1 MSISSTTRAAE
12 PIPPQIQLYQMGTGH
27 YLSRALG
34 LATKLCIPDCLRSGP
49 RHYSEVAAEL
59 GAHPPSL
66 NRVMRLLASAGIFDE
81 QAGGKFSLTPLGDLL
96 RSDAPGSMRAAVL
109 LFAGEA
115 IQASWAEL
123 EYCVKTG
130 QPAFRKLSPD
140 AKSAFDGLRDPQ
152 AATNFDEAMAAFS
165 AQTAL
170 ALIAAYDF
178 SKFKKLADIGGGN
191 GALLIG
197 ILKVNPSLQGIVFDQ
212 PPSAER
218 AAKRIAQAGVEAR
231 CEAVGGDFFR
241 EVPRGAGAY
250 LLKHII
256 HDWNDDDA
264 IAILKTCHCA
274 MDGTDAK
281 LLLVEGV
288 YPERIDQSLESRGAT
303 FNDVNMLV
311 STGGRQRSEAEFRA
325 LYQSAGFRLTDIV
338 PTAAR
343 ACIIEG
349 EQA

>member
-1 MSISSTTRAAE
+1 MSSTSSTVE
-12 PIPPQIQLYQMGTGH
+12 STPPPIQLYQMATGH

-34 LATKLCIPDCLRSGP
+34 LATKLCIPDYLRNGA
-49 RHYSEVAAEL
+49 RHYREVAAEL
-59 GAHPPSL
+59 GVHPPSL
-66 NRVMRLLASAGIFDE
+66 NRVLRLLASAGIFDE

-96 RSDAPGSMRAAVL
+96 RSDVPGSMRAAVL
-109 LFAGEA
+109 LFAGET

-130 QPAFRKLSPD
+130 EPAFRKLSPD
-140 AKSAFDGLRDPQ
+140 AKSAFDGFRDPQ
-152 AATNFDEAMAAFS
+152 AAANFDEAMAAFS

-178 SKFKKLADIGGGN
+178 SKFEKVADIGGGN

-197 ILKVNPSLQGIVFDQ
+197 ILNGNPALKGIVFDQ

-218 AAKRIAQAGVEAR
+218 AAKRIAEAGLETR

-241 EVPRGAGAY
+241 EVPRGADAY
-250 LLKHII
+250 LLKHVI

-264 IAILKTCHCA
+264 IAILKTCHCG
-274 MDGTDAK
+274 MDGTHTK

-288 YPERIDQSLESRGAT
+288 YPKRIDQSLESRGAA

-325 LYQSAGFRLTDIV
+325 LYQSAGFRLTNIV

-343 ACIIEG
+343 ASIIEG

>member
-1 MSISSTTRAAE
+1 MSTPSENGAAE
-12 PIPPQIQLYQMGTGH
+12 LIAAQLQLYQMGTGH

-34 LATKLCIPDCLRSGP
+34 LATKLCIPDRLGNGA
-49 RHYSEVAAEL
+49 RHYQEVAGEL
-59 GAHPPSL
+59 GLHPPSL

-109 LFAGEA
+109 LFAGEG
-115 IQASWAEL
+115 IQTSWGEL

-130 QPAFRKLSPD
+130 QPAFRKLSPG
-140 AKSAFDGLRDPQ
+140 ARNAFDGLRDPQ
-152 AATNFDEAMAAFS
+152 GAANFDEAMAAFS

-170 ALIAAYDF
+170 GLIAAYDF
-178 SKFKKLADIGGGN
+178 SKFGRLADIGGGN
-191 GALLIG
+191 GALMIG
-197 ILKVNPSLQGIVFDQ
+197 ILEGNPSLQGIVFDQ
-212 PPSAER
+212 PSSAER
-218 AAKRIAQAGVEAR
+218 AARRIAEAGLQIR

-264 IAILKTCHCA
+264 IAILKTCHRA
-274 MDGTDAK
+274 MDGTNAR

-288 YPERIDQSLESRGAT
+288 YPERIDQSLQSRGAA

-325 LYQSAGFRLTDIV
+325 LYRSAGFRLTNIV

>member
-1 MSISSTTRAAE
+1 MSTSSATTAAQS
-12 PIPPQIQLYQMGTGH
+12 IPPQIQLYQMGTGH

-34 LATKLCIPDCLRSGP
+34 LATKLGIPDCLGNGA
-49 RHYSEVAAEL
+49 RHYKEVAAEL
-59 GAHPPSL
+59 GVHPASL

-81 QAGGKFSLTPLGDLL
+81 QTGGKFSLTPLGDLL
-96 RSDAPGSMRAAVL
+96 RSDVPGSMRAAVL

-130 QPAFRKLSPD
+130 QPAFRKLFPG
-140 AKSAFDGLRDPQ
+140 AKNAFDALRDPQ
-152 AATNFDEAMAAFS
+152 AATNFDAAMAAFS

-170 ALIAAYDF
+170 ALVAAYDF
-178 SKFKKLADIGGGN
+178 SRFGKLADIGGGN

-197 ILKVNPSLQGIVFDQ
+197 ILQGNPSLKGIVFDQ
-212 PPSAER
+212 PASAER
-218 AAKRIAQAGVEAR
+218 AAKRIAEAGLEAR
-231 CEAVGGDFFR
+231 CGAVGGDFFK

-264 IAILKTCHCA
+264 IAILKTCHRA

-288 YPERIDQSLESRGAT
+288 YPARIDQSLESRGAA

-311 STGGRQRSEAEFRA
+311 STGGRQRSEAEFRV
-325 LYQSAGFRLTDIV
+325 LYQAAGFRLTNIV

-343 ACIIEG
+343 VCVIES

>member
-1 MSISSTTRAAE
+1 MSISPASNAAE
-12 PIPPQIQLYQMGTGH
+12 PIPPQMQLYQMATAH

-34 LATKLCIPDCLRSGP
+34 LATKLCIPDCLSSGP
-49 RHYSEVAAEL
+49 RHYREVAAEL
-59 GAHPPSL
+59 DAHPPSL

-96 RSDAPGSMRAAVL
+96 RSDAPGSMRATVL

-115 IQASWAEL
+115 IQTSWAEL
-123 EYCVKTG
+123 EFCVRTG
-130 QPAFRKLSPD
+130 QPAFRKLSPG
-140 AKSAFDGLRDPQ
+140 AKNAFDGLRDRQ
-152 AATNFDEAMAAFS
+152 AQANFDEAMAALS

-178 SKFKKLADIGGGN
+178 SKFGKLADIGGGN

-197 ILKVNPSLQGIVFDQ
+197 ILKGNPSLEGIVVDQ

-218 AAKRIAQAGVEAR
+218 AGKRIAEAGLEAR
-231 CEAVGGDFFR
+231 CKAVGGDFFR
-241 EVPRGAGAY
+241 AVPGGAGAY

-264 IAILKTCHCA
+264 IAILKTCHDA

-288 YPERIDQSLESRGAT
+288 YPERIDRSLESRGAA

-325 LYQSAGFRLTDIV
+325 LYQSAGFCLTNIV
-338 PTAAR
+338 PTVAR
-343 ACIIEG
+343 VCVIEG
-349 EQA
+349 EQG

>member
-1 MSISSTTRAAE
+1 MSTSSATGAAE
-12 PIPPQIQLYQMGTGH
+12 SIPPQMLLYQMATGH

-34 LATKLCIPDCLRSGP
+34 LATKLRIPDCLGNGA
-49 RHYSEVAAEL
+49 RHYREVAAEL

-66 NRVMRLLASAGIFDE
+66 NRVMRLLASAGIFEE
-81 QAGGKFSLTPLGDLL
+81 QAGGNFALTPLGDLL
-96 RSDAPGSMRAAVL
+96 RGDVPGSMRAAVL
-109 LFAGEA
+109 LFAGET
-115 IQASWAEL
+115 IQSSWAEL

-140 AKSAFDGLRDPQ
+140 AKSAFDGFKDPTV
-152 AATNFDEAMAAFS
+152 AANFDEAMAAFS

-178 SKFKKLADIGGGN
+178 SKFGKVADIGGGN

-197 ILKVNPSLQGIVFDQ
+197 ILQGNPALRGIMFDQ
-212 PPSAER
+212 PRSAER
-218 AAKRIAQAGVEAR
+218 AGKRIAEAGLESR

-241 EVPRGAGAY
+241 EVPRGADAY
-250 LLKHII
+250 LLKHVI

-264 IAILKTCHCA
+264 IAILKTCHGA

-288 YPERIDQSLESRGAT
+288 YPERIDQSLASRGAA

-311 STGGRQRSEAEFRA
+311 STGGRQRCEAEFRA
-325 LYQSAGFRLTDIV
+325 LYQSAGFRLTNIV
-338 PTAAR
+338 PTVAR
-343 ACIIEG
+343 VCVIEG

>member
-1 MSISSTTRAAE
+1 MSTSSATIATE
-12 PIPPQIQLYQMGTGH
+12 SIPAQMQLYQMGTGH

-34 LATKLCIPDCLRSGP
+34 LATKLCIPDRLGAGA
-49 RHYSEVAAEL
+49 RHYKEVATEL
-59 GAHPPSL
+59 GLHPASL

-130 QPAFRKLSPD
+130 QPAFRKLFPG
-140 AKSAFDGLRDPQ
+140 ARNAFDAFRDPSSE
-152 AATNFDEAMAAFS
+152 ANFDEAMAAFS

-170 ALIAAYDF
+170 ALVATYDF
-178 SKFKKLADIGGGN
+178 SKFGKLADIGGGN

-197 ILKVNPSLQGIVFDQ
+197 ILKGNPSLHGIIFDQ

-218 AAKRIAQAGVEAR
+218 AGRRIAEAGLRAR

-250 LLKHII
+250 LLKHVI

-264 IAILKTCHCA
+264 IAILKTCHRA

-288 YPERIDQSLESRGAT
+288 YPERIDQSLESRGAA

-311 STGGRQRSEAEFRA
+311 STGGRQRSEAEFHA
-325 LYQSAGFRLTDIV
+325 LYQSAGFRLTNIV

>member
-1 MSISSTTRAAE
+1 MSTSSATSAAQLV
-12 PIPPQIQLYQMGTGH
+12 PAQMQLYQMATGH

-34 LATKLCIPDCLRSGP
+34 LATKLCIPDCLKNGA
-49 RHYSEVAAEL
+49 RHYREVAAEL
-59 GAHPPSL
+59 GAHPTSL
-66 NRVMRLLASAGIFDE
+66 NRVMRLLANAGIFDE
-81 QAGGKFSLTPLGDLL
+81 QAGGKFALTPLGDLL
-96 RSDAPGSMRAAVL
+96 RSDTAGSMRATVL

-130 QPAFRKLSPD
+130 QPAFRKLSPG
-140 AKSAFDGLRDPQ
+140 AKNAFDGMRDAQ
-152 AATNFDEAMAAFS
+152 AQTNFDEAMAALT

-170 ALIAAYDF
+170 ALVAAYDF
-178 SKFKKLADIGGGN
+178 SKFAKLADIGGGN

-197 ILKVNPSLQGIVFDQ
+197 ILKGNPSLQGIVFDQ

-218 AAKRIAQAGVEAR
+218 AGKRIAEAGLEAR
-231 CEAVGGDFFR
+231 CKAVGGDFFR
-241 EVPRGAGAY
+241 EVPHGAGAY

-256 HDWNDDDA
+256 HDWSDDDA
-264 IAILKTCHCA
+264 IAILKTCHYA

-288 YPERIDQSLESRGAT
+288 YPERIDQSPESRGAA

-311 STGGRQRSEAEFRA
+311 STGGRQRSEAEFRS
-325 LYQSAGFRLTDIV
+325 LYQRAGFRLANIV

-343 ACIIEG
+343 VCIIEG
-349 EQA
+349 ERA

>member
-1 MSISSTTRAAE
+1 MSISSATGAAE
-12 PIPPQIQLYQMGTGH
+12 PLPPQMQLYQMGTGH

-34 LATKLCIPDCLRSGP
+34 LATKLCIPDSLGNGA
-49 RHYSEVAAEL
+49 RHYQDVAAEL
-59 GAHPPSL
+59 GAHPASL
-66 NRVMRLLASAGIFDE
+66 NRVMRLLASAGIFEE
-81 QAGGKFSLTPLGDLL
+81 QAGGKFALTPLGNLL
-96 RSDAPGSMRAAVL
+96 RSDVPGSMRAAVL
-109 LFAGEA
+109 LFSGEA
-115 IQASWAEL
+115 IQSSWAEL

-140 AKSAFDGLRDPQ
+140 ARNVFDGFKDPQ
-152 AATNFDEAMAAFS
+152 VAANFDEAMAAFT

-170 ALIAAYDF
+170 ALVAAYDF
-178 SKFKKLADIGGGN
+178 SKFGKLADIGGGN
-191 GALLIG
+191 GALLIS
-197 ILKVNPSLQGIVFDQ
+197 ILQGNPSLWGIVFDQ
-212 PPSAER
+212 PSSAER
-218 AAKRIAQAGVEAR
+218 AGKRIADAGLEAR

-264 IAILKTCHCA
+264 IAILKTCRRA

-288 YPERIDQSLESRGAT
+288 YPERIDQSPESRGAA

-311 STGGRQRSEAEFRA
+311 STGGRQRSAAEFRA
-325 LYQSAGFRLTDIV
+325 LYQSAGFRLTSMV

-343 ACIIEG
+343 VSIIEG

>member
-1 MSISSTTRAAE
+1 MSTPSATSAAE
-12 PIPPQIQLYQMGTGH
+12 LIPAQMQLYQMGTGH

-34 LATKLCIPDCLRSGP
+34 LATKLCIPDHLGNGA
-49 RHYSEVAAEL
+49 RHYQELAAEL
-59 GAHPPSL
+59 GLHPSSL
-66 NRVMRLLASAGIFDE
+66 NRVMRLLASAGIFHE
-81 QAGGKFSLTPLGDLL
+81 QAGGKFALTPLGDLL
-96 RSDAPGSMRAAVL
+96 RSDTPGSMRAAVL

-123 EYCVKTG
+123 EYCLKTG
-130 QPAFRKLSPD
+130 QPAFRKLSPG
-140 AKSAFDGLRDPQ
+140 AKNAFDGLRDPQ
-152 AATNFDEAMAAFS
+152 AAANFDEAMAALS

-178 SKFKKLADIGGGN
+178 SKFGKLADIGGGN

-197 ILKVNPSLQGIVFDQ
+197 ILKGNPSLQGIVFDQ
-212 PPSAER
+212 PASAER
-218 AAKRIAQAGVEAR
+218 AGRRIAEAGLRVR

-256 HDWNDDDA
+256 HDWNDEDA
-264 IAILKTCHCA
+264 IAILKTCYRA

-288 YPERIDQSLESRGAT
+288 YPERIDQSLKSRGAA

-311 STGGRQRSEAEFRA
+311 STGGRQRSETEFRA
-325 LYQSAGFRLTDIV
+325 LYQRAGFRLTNIV

-349 EQA
+349 AQA

>member
-1 MSISSTTRAAE
+1 MSSTPSTVESA
-12 PIPPQIQLYQMGTGH
+12 PPPIQLYQMATGH

-34 LATKLCIPDCLRSGP
+34 LATKLCIPDYLRNGA
-49 RHYSEVAAEL
+49 RHFREVAAEL
-59 GAHPPSL
+59 GVHPPSL
-66 NRVMRLLASAGIFDE
+66 NRVLRLLASAGIFDE

-96 RSDAPGSMRAAVL
+96 RSDVPGSMRAAVL
-109 LFAGEA
+109 LFAGET

-130 QPAFRKLSPD
+130 EPAFRKLSPD
-140 AKSAFDGLRDPQ
+140 AKSAFDGFRDPQ
-152 AATNFDEAMAAFS
+152 ATANFDEAMAAFS

-178 SKFKKLADIGGGN
+178 SKFGKVADIGGGN

-197 ILKVNPSLQGIVFDQ
+197 ILNGNPALKGIVFDR

-218 AAKRIAQAGVEAR
+218 AAKRIAEAGLETR

-241 EVPRGAGAY
+241 EVPPGADAY
-250 LLKHII
+250 LLKHVI

-264 IAILKTCHCA
+264 IAILKTCHCG
-274 MDGTDAK
+274 MDGTHTK

-288 YPERIDQSLESRGAT
+288 YPKRIDQSLESRGAA

-325 LYQSAGFRLTDIV
+325 LYQSAGFRLTNIV

-343 ACIIEG
+343 ASIIEG

>member
-1 MSISSTTRAAE
+1 MSSTPSTVE
-12 PIPPQIQLYQMGTGH
+12 STPPPIQLYQMATGH

-34 LATKLCIPDCLRSGP
+34 LATKLCIPDYLRNGA
-49 RHYSEVAAEL
+49 RHYREVAAEL
-59 GAHPPSL
+59 GVHPPSL
-66 NRVMRLLASAGIFDE
+66 NRVLRLLASAGIFDE

-96 RSDAPGSMRAAVL
+96 RSDVPGSMRAAVL
-109 LFAGEA
+109 LFAGET

-130 QPAFRKLSPD
+130 EPAFRKLSPD
-140 AKSAFDGLRDPQ
+140 AKSAFDGFRDPQ
-152 AATNFDEAMAAFS
+152 ATANFDEAMAAFS

-178 SKFKKLADIGGGN
+178 SKFEKVADIGGGN

-197 ILKVNPSLQGIVFDQ
+197 ILNGNPALKGIVFDQ

-218 AAKRIAQAGVEAR
+218 AAKRIAEAGLETR

-241 EVPRGAGAY
+241 EVPRGADAY
-250 LLKHII
+250 LLKHVI

-264 IAILKTCHCA
+264 IAILKTCHCG
-274 MDGTDAK
+274 MDGTHTK

-288 YPERIDQSLESRGAT
+288 YPKRIDQSLESRGAA

-325 LYQSAGFRLTDIV
+325 LYQSAGFRLTNIV

-343 ACIIEG
+343 ASIIEG

>member
-1 MSISSTTRAAE
+1 MATSQATGAPAS
-12 PIPPQIQLYQMGTGH
+12 IPPQMLLYQMGTGH

-34 LATKLCIPDCLRSGP
+34 LAAKLGIPDYLGRGA
-49 RHYSEVAAEL
+49 RHYREVAAEL
-59 GAHPPSL
+59 GVHPPSL

-81 QAGGKFSLTPLGDLL
+81 QVDGKFSLTPLGELL
-96 RSDAPGSMRAAVL
+96 RSDAPGSMRAAL
-109 LFAGEA
+109 LVFAGEA

-130 QPAFRKLSPD
+130 QPAFRKLSSD
-140 AKSAFDGLRDPQ
+140 AKNAFDGFSDPQ
-152 AATNFDEAMAAFS
+152 AAGTFDDAMAAFS

-170 ALIAAYDF
+170 AMVPVYDF
-178 SKFKKLADIGGGN
+178 SKFGKLADIGGGN

-197 ILKVNPSLQGIVFDQ
+197 ILRENPALKGMVFDQ
-212 PPSAER
+212 PASAER
-218 AAKRIAQAGVEAR
+218 AAKRIAESGLEAR
-231 CEAVGGDFFR
+231 CEAVGGDFFK

-250 LLKHII
+250 LLKHVI

-264 IAILKTCHCA
+264 IAILKTCRRA
-274 MDGTDAK
+274 MDGSDAK

-288 YPERIDQSLESRGAT
+288 YPEQIDQSPESRGAA

-325 LYQSAGFRLTDIV
+325 IYQGAGFRLTAIV

-343 ACIIEG
+343 VCIIEG

>member
-1 MSISSTTRAAE
+1 MSTSPATSASS
-12 PIPPQIQLYQMGTGH
+12 IPPPMQLYMMGTGH

-34 LATKLCIPDCLRSGP
+34 LAAKLRIPDYLSNGA
-49 RHYSEVAAEL
+49 RHYGEVASEL
-59 GAHPPSL
+59 GAHPASL

-81 QAGGKFSLTPLGDLL
+81 QAGGKFSPTPLGNLL
-96 RSDAPGSMRAAVL
+96 RSDVPGSMRASVL

-130 QPAFRKLSPD
+130 QPAFRKLSPG
-140 AKSAFDGLRDPQ
+140 AKNAFDELRDPQ
-152 AATNFDEAMAAFS
+152 AAANFDAAMAAFS

-170 ALIAAYDF
+170 ALNAVYDF
-178 SKFKKLADIGGGN
+178 SKFGTLADIGGGN

-197 ILKVNPSLQGIVFDQ
+197 ILQANSSLKGIVFDQ
-212 PPSAER
+212 PASAER
-218 AAKRIAQAGVEAR
+218 AAKRIAEAGLEAR
-231 CEAVGGDFFR
+231 CGAVGGDFFT

-250 LLKHII
+250 LLKHVI
-256 HDWNDDDA
+256 HDWSDDDA
-264 IAILKTCHCA
+264 VAILKTCHSA
-274 MDGTDAK
+274 MDGTNAK

-288 YPERIDQSLESRGAT
+288 YPERIDQSLESRGAA

-311 STGGRQRSEAEFRA
+311 STGGRQRSETEFRV
-325 LYQSAGFRLTDIV
+325 LYRAAGFRLTNII

-343 ACIIEG
+343 VCVIEG

>member
-1 MSISSTTRAAE
+1 MSTPSATSAAE
-12 PIPPQIQLYQMGTGH
+12 LIPAQMQLYQMGTGH

-34 LATKLCIPDCLRSGP
+34 LATKLRIPDSLGKGA
-49 RHYSEVAAEL
+49 RHYKEVAAEL

-66 NRVMRLLASAGIFDE
+66 NRVMRLLASAGIFEE
-81 QAGGKFSLTPLGDLL
+81 QAGGKFALTPLGDLL
-96 RSDAPGSMRAAVL
+96 RSDVPGSMRAAVL

-130 QPAFRKLSPD
+130 QPAFRRLSPG
-140 AKSAFDGLRDPQ
+140 AKNAFDGLRDPQ
-152 AATNFDEAMAAFS
+152 GAANFDEAMAAFS

-170 ALIAAYDF
+170 ALVAAYDF
-178 SKFKKLADIGGGN
+178 SKFGKLADIGGGN

-197 ILKVNPSLQGIVFDQ
+197 ILKGNPSLQGIVFDQ
-212 PPSAER
+212 PPSAGR
-218 AAKRIAQAGVEAR
+218 AGKRIAEAGLEAR
-231 CEAVGGDFFR
+231 CEVVGGDFFR

-256 HDWNDDDA
+256 HDWSDDDA

-288 YPERIDQSLESRGAT
+288 YPERIDQSLESRGAA

-325 LYQSAGFRLTDIV
+325 LYRSAGFRLTSIV

-343 ACIIEG
+343 VCIIEG
-349 EQA
+349 EQG

>member
-1 MSISSTTRAAE
+1 MSTSSKTSAAV
-12 PIPPQIQLYQMGTGH
+12 PIPPQMQLYQMATGH

-34 LATKLCIPDCLRSGP
+34 LATKLCIPDRLGNGA
-49 RHYSEVAAEL
+49 RHHKEVAAEL
-59 GAHPPSL
+59 GLHPSSL
-66 NRVMRLLASAGIFDE
+66 NRVMRLLASAGVFDE
-81 QAGGKFSLTPLGDLL
+81 QAGGMFSLTPLGDLL
-96 RSDAPGSMRAAVL
+96 RSDAPGSMRAAAL

-130 QPAFRKLSPD
+130 QPAFRKLSPG
-140 AKSAFDGLRDPQ
+140 AKNAFDGLRDPQ
-152 AATNFDEAMAAFS
+152 AAANFDEAMAALS

-170 ALIAAYDF
+170 ALIATYDF
-178 SKFKKLADIGGGN
+178 SKFGKLADIGGGN

-197 ILKVNPSLQGIVFDQ
+197 ILKGNPSLQGIVFDQ
-212 PPSAER
+212 PASAER
-218 AAKRIAQAGVEAR
+218 AGRRIAEAGLRVR
-231 CEAVGGDFFR
+231 CEAVGGDFFT

-256 HDWNDDDA
+256 HDWNDEDA
-264 IAILKTCHCA
+264 TAILKTCHRA

-288 YPERIDQSLESRGAT
+288 YPERIDQSPESRGAA

-311 STGGRQRSEAEFRA
+311 STGGRQRSETEFRA
-325 LYQSAGFRLTDIV
+325 LYQRAGFRLTNIV

-349 EQA
+349 AQA

>member
-1 MSISSTTRAAE
+1 MSSTPSTVE
-12 PIPPQIQLYQMGTGH
+12 STPPPIQLYQMATGH

-34 LATKLCIPDCLRSGP
+34 LATKLCIPDYLRNGA
-49 RHYSEVAAEL
+49 RHFREVAAEL
-59 GAHPPSL
+59 GVHPPSL
-66 NRVMRLLASAGIFDE
+66 NRVLRLLASAGIFDE

-96 RSDAPGSMRAAVL
+96 RSDVPGSMRAAVL
-109 LFAGEA
+109 LFAGET

-130 QPAFRKLSPD
+130 EPAFRKLSPD
-140 AKSAFDGLRDPQ
+140 AKSAFDGFRDPQ
-152 AATNFDEAMAAFS
+152 AAANFDEAMAVFS

-178 SKFKKLADIGGGN
+178 SKFEKVADIGGGN

-197 ILKVNPSLQGIVFDQ
+197 ILNGNPALKGIVFDQ

-218 AAKRIAQAGVEAR
+218 AAKRIAEAGLETR

-241 EVPRGAGAY
+241 EVPPGADAY
-250 LLKHII
+250 LLKHVI

-264 IAILKTCHCA
+264 IAILKTCHCG
-274 MDGTDAK
+274 MDGTHTK

-288 YPERIDQSLESRGAT
+288 YPKRIDQSLESRGAA

-325 LYQSAGFRLTDIV
+325 LYQSAGFRLTNIV

-343 ACIIEG
+343 ASIIEG

>member
-1 MSISSTTRAAE
+1 MSTSQSTSAAVS
-12 PIPPQIQLYQMGTGH
+12 IPPQMLLYQMGTGH

-34 LATKLCIPDCLRSGP
+34 LATKLCIPDCFRNGA
-49 RHYSEVAAEL
+49 RHYKEVAAEL

-66 NRVMRLLASAGIFDE
+66 NRIIRLLASAGIFNE
-81 QAGGKFSLTPLGDLL
+81 EAGGAFSLTALGDLL
-96 RSDAPGSMRAAVL
+96 RSDVPGSMCAAVL

-140 AKSAFDGLRDPQ
+140 AKNAFDALRDPWV
-152 AATNFDEAMAAFS
+152 AANFDEAMAAFS
-165 AQTAL
+165 TQTAV
-170 ALIAAYDF
+170 ALVAAYEF
-178 SKFKKLADIGGGN
+178 SKFRKLADIGGGN

-197 ILKVNPSLQGIVFDQ
+197 ILQGSPELKGILFDQ
-212 PPSAER
+212 PSSAER
-218 AAKRIAQAGVEAR
+218 AKKRIIEAGLEGR
-231 CEAVGGDFFR
+231 CEAVGGDFFKN
-241 EVPRGAGAY
+241 VPRGAGAY

-256 HDWNDDDA
+256 HDWSDEDA
-264 IAILKTCHCA
+264 IAILKTCHRA
-274 MDGTDAK
+274 MDSTNAK

-288 YPERIDQSLESRGAT
+288 YPARIDQSLESRGAA

-325 LYQSAGFRLTDIV
+325 LYQAAGFRLTNV
-338 PTAAR
+338 VSTAAR
-343 ACIIEG
+343 VCIIEG
-349 EQA
+349 EPV